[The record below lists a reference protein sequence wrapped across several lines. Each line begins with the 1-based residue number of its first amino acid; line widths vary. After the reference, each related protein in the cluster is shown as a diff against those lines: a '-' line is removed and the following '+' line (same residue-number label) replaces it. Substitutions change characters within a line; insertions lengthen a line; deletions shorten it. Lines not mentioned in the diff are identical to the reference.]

1 MIFSKTYSILTEG
14 ALVEPQV
21 RQAHKYA
28 DFTQPPRLFSQQIP
42 SNQNDVIQLCEE
54 KNCSFYA
61 CADSLVAI
69 MESLVTQ
76 TREWLIPVHI
86 TCSKKFGEFDILI
99 KVSPL

>member
-1 MIFSKTYSILTEG
+1 MNHDLKHISKMTLLSHH
-14 ALVEPQV
+14 ALNS
-21 RQAHKYA
+21 
-28 DFTQPPRLFSQQIP
+28 LCSQQIP